1 VLRRRAAPVRGA
13 NSTSG
18 TPARSKMACKSKG
31 GGQHAKTKGPVR
43 ERAVRGLPILG
54 GKVSSRGSK
63 TAGFS
68 APLGGLASSLVAR
81 REEDDEEEDEE
92 EKKKDDEE
100 E

>member
-1 VLRRRAAPVRGA
+1 
-13 NSTSG
+13 
-18 TPARSKMACKSKG
+18 MACKPKE
-31 GGQHAKTKGPVR
+31 GQHAKTKGPVR
-43 ERAVRGLPILG
+43 ERAVRDLPILG